1 MEILDIVAYFIKNS
15 KTQLSKGRL
24 NKLVYLADWKYSLD
38 YGKQISNINWKFNH
52 YGPYVDDIENS
63 ISNDS
68 LHRFEIQENITY
80 FGNLKYIIKIKQ
92 DLKFSDPNSQEKKVL
107 DIIIKLTDTL
117 NWTDF
122 INLIYSTYPIKV
134 TSQGDTMNLVELSMK
149 YKKQ

>member
-68 LHRFEIQENITY
+68 LHRFEIQENTTY
-80 FGNLKYIIKIKQ
+80 FGNSKLIRVKQ
-92 DLKFSDPNSQEKKVL
+92 DLNFSDPNSQEKKVL
-107 DIIIKLTDTL
+107 DLIIKLTDTL

-122 INLIYSTYPIKV
+122 INLIYSTYPIKEA
-134 TSQGDTMNLVELSMK
+134 SQGDTMNLVELSVK
-149 YKKQ
+149 YKKR